1 MSERVKERK
10 SSWQLIVLFIGLG
23 LCLFR
28 CTPPPDQFGKL
39 DLKKWRSDRG
49 GCNGVR
55 TTLVPDFKAEVQNL
69 KGKTANTLGDLLG
82 RPDINQIA
90 DRGQK
95 YYIYFLEK
103 GPQCVQPG
111 NKSNSRSVAIRLSAM
126 GVATEITFQNGL
138 P

>member
-1 MSERVKERK
+1 MNNVQCMVR
-10 SSWQLIVLFIGLG
+10 WLFLG
-23 LCLFR
+23 IFLAGSLLSCEAV
-28 CTPPPDQFGKL
+28 PDRFGKL

-55 TTLVPDFKAEVQNL
+55 ATLVPDFKAEVQNL

-90 DRGQK
+90 DRNQK

-103 GPQCVQPG
+103 GPQCSQPG
-111 NKSNSRSVAIRLSAM
+111 NKSTSRSVAIRLSAM